1 MGKTFTVDILS
12 PSSIEKLKKDLQQY
26 QKDLKTKTE
35 NFASRLAERGVE
47 IAKMKIVEL
56 DAVFSGELLESI
68 IHERDLNSENRYDA
82 VFVVVA
88 DSTHAA
94 FVEFGT
100 GYRGLNSSY
109 PYNFPDGVT
118 WNYNTGKTIRHN
130 EATGTYYW
138 FYPGDDGK
146 WHYTEGMPSRP
157 FLYETANQLRQE
169 VEEIAREV
177 FADA

>member
-1 MGKTFTVDILS
+1 MGKVFTCDILS
-12 PSSIEKLKKDLQQY
+12 VKSIQNL
-26 QKDLKTKTE
+26 QKDLEKYKEELMTKTT

-47 IAKMKIVEL
+47 IAKINIVDL
-56 DAVFSGELLESI
+56 DAVFTGELLESI
-68 IHERDLNSENRYDA
+68 RRDRKMEGGKYDA

-88 DSTHAA
+88 DSAHAM

-100 GYRGLNSSY
+100 GYKGLNSSY

-118 WNYNTGKTIRHN
+118 WNYNTGNTIKYNDKT
-130 EATGTYYW
+130 GSYYW

-146 WHYTEGMPSRP
+146 WHYTEGMPARP
-157 FLYETANQLRQE
+157 FMYETANQLRQE
-169 VEEIAREV
+169 IEEIAREV